1 MIYVNES
8 SIHYIFTTI
17 LYGYKGLLQ
26 LIALLLAFRTRNIKV
41 KGLDNAKYIIS
52 TVYITTIGIII
63 IAMAS
68 YLLREYLN
76 VYTAV
81 VTLSLFASTSV
92 VLGLV
97 FIPKVSTMSI
107 RCMIFVVQIHSN
119 NDSLFSSTTGMP
131 ILLALLN
138 CARAT
143 HCAKTSP
150 FNDKYIY
157 RDM

>member
-1 MIYVNES
+1 MQELQVSTDHMIYLSES
-8 SIHYIFTTI
+8 SIHYIFIAI

-52 TVYITTIGIII
+52 TVYITTIGIVI

-81 VTLSLFASTSV
+81 VTLSLFSSTSV
-92 VLGLV
+92 ILVLV
-97 FIPKVSTMSI
+97 FIPKVSTTFMS
-107 RCMIFVVQIHSN
+107 CMIFVFQISIR
-119 NDSLFSSTTGMP
+119 SLQ
-131 ILLALLN
+131 
-138 CARAT
+138 
-143 HCAKTSP
+143 
-150 FNDKYIY
+150 
-157 RDM
+157 